1 MIVYGQENGEETANL
16 TGEGTGTASKLQL
29 RLIFLSGKVL
39 GESTFGAGR
48 K

>member
-1 MIVYGQENGEETANL
+1 MIVYGQENGEETANR
-16 TGEGTGTASKLQL
+16 TGEGTASKLQL
-29 RLIFLSGKVL
+29 HLTFLSGKVF